1 MLTHGVNKITK
12 GVNGMKGMLSAKGFP
27 EIMAYGAYLGEVVAP
42 LLIIA
47 GFFTRPAAAI
57 VAFTMV
63 IAIYVSNGDN
73 VLAFDERGSLKIELA
88 LMYLLGSL
96 TLVFSGSGRF
106 GVRKGLGPWD

>member
-1 MLTHGVNKITK
+1 MKFNTILQQPNLGLLFLRISIGGLMLTHGVNKITK

-27 EIMAYGAYLGEVVAP
+27 EIMAYG
-42 LLIIA
+42 
-47 GFFTRPAAAI
+47 
-57 VAFTMV
+57 AFTMV